1 MTLNYLIF
9 RRYWGYGCNCFHLSD
24 RPMTDG
30 LGLAVVDKLDDTC
43 KKYKG
48 NSICYSSITFHE

>member
-1 MTLNYLIF
+1 
-9 RRYWGYGCNCFHLSD
+9 
-24 RPMTDG
+24 MTDG

-48 NSICYSSITFHE
+48 SMIIYDS